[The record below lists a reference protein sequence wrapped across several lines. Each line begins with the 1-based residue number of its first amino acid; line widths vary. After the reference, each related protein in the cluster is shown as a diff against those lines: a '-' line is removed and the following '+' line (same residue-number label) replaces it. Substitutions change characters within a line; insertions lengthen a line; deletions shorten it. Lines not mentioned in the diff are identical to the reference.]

1 MSARNASFGAANVKD
16 VWTITVANTWAAG
29 DVGVV
34 TIAGLDLTV
43 TMGASTNTTALVAD
57 EIKRAWESATFADS
71 TSSCI
76 PQGGGTVVGPMSLY
90 TATVSGSTV
99 ILTADTAGMPQ
110 TISVSETTAGSGTLS
125 IVHTTTGT
133 GNTDWNNVDN
143 WAEGAVPVDADDVTI
158 NLPGSFKTGLDQ
170 SAVELASLTLGPRFN
185 GWLGLKVQNVDNSS
199 YPWYENRDTELKIA
213 ATVLTNNSA
222 CTLVRINQE
231 ADAFTAT
238 SNSTGTSAESGRNA
252 FEIRGT
258 NAANV
263 LNVFGGDNGF
273 ASNNQTATVATINQD
288 GGSLTVGTGTTLT
301 TVAKLS
307 GTATINCAATTI
319 SSSSGS
325 ITQANGNVTTFN
337 LNGGT
342 GVLSGTG
349 SNATVNMLAGTLTVA
364 GTRGTITTLTKTAGT
379 ATIYTTVTNAVNS
392 AGALS
397 MTTGNM
403 TSLVTGGDFTHAG
416 GVTITAITQNGG
428 TLTMPHA
435 SSVVTTLVK
444 NAGSATIAGAATTS
458 TNQAGA
464 LSIGTGNVTA
474 LTTYAGNVSYLGSG
488 TLTLVRQYGGSL
500 SVAAGATITTLD
512 KPNGSA
518 VIYGTCATATNYDG
532 SLEVQTGNMT
542 LLYVIGGSA
551 VYSGAGTI
559 TTLRQS
565 GGSSTVNLSATA
577 VTTLDKSGGTSNIY
591 CATATAT
598 NEGGSLTIYA
608 GNMTTFN
615 ATNGTCKYSGAGTI
629 TALNLSNSTDFSVD
643 GNTAAMTIT
652 TLTITDSAKFRN
664 STGRV
669 TFTNP
674 ISFQGVLSLSP
685 V

>member
-1 MSARNASFGAANVKD
+1 MASRNASFGAAGVKD

-43 TMGASTNTTALVAD
+43 TMGTSTNTTALVAD
-57 EIKRAWESATFADS
+57 EIKRAWESAAFADS

-110 TISVSETTAGSGTLS
+110 TISVSETTAGTGTLS
-125 IVHTTTGT
+125 ISHTTTGT

-143 WAEGAVPVDADDVTI
+143 WAEGAVPVDGDDVTI

-199 YPWYENRDTELKIA
+199 YPWYENRDTELTIA

-238 SNSTGTSAESGRNA
+238 SSSTGTSAESGRNA

-258 NAANV
+258 NAGNV
-263 LNVFGGDNGF
+263 FNVFGGDNGF
-273 ASNNQTATVATINQD
+273 APNNQTAVVATINQD
-288 GGSLTVGTGTTLT
+288 GGSVTVGTGTTLT
-301 TVAKLS
+301 TLAKLS

-325 ITQANGNVTTFN
+325 VSQSNGNVTTFN
-337 LNGGT
+337 LNGGIGT
-342 GVLSGTG
+342 LSGTG

-364 GTRGTITTLTKTAGT
+364 GTRGTITTLTKTSGT

-392 AGALS
+392 AGSLS

-403 TSLVTGGDFTHAG
+403 TSLVTGGEFTHTG
-416 GVTITAITQNGG
+416 GVTITAVTQNGG

-444 NAGSATIAGAATTS
+444 NAGSATIADLQERARFVQI
-458 TNQAGA
+458 TNAG
-464 LSIGTGNVTA
+464 LRESHVHD
-474 LTTYAGNVSYLGSG
+474 V
-488 TLTLVRQYGGSL
+488 
-500 SVAAGATITTLD
+500 TITREA
-512 KPNGSA
+512 PN
-518 VIYGTCATATNYDG
+518 YPT
-532 SLEVQTGNMT
+532 
-542 LLYVIGGSA
+542 
-551 VYSGAGTI
+551 
-559 TTLRQS
+559 R
-565 GGSSTVNLSATA
+565 
-577 VTTLDKSGGTSNIY
+577 
-591 CATATAT
+591 
-598 NEGGSLTIYA
+598 
-608 GNMTTFN
+608 
-615 ATNGTCKYSGAGTI
+615 
-629 TALNLSNSTDFSVD
+629 
-643 GNTAAMTIT
+643 
-652 TLTITDSAKFRN
+652 
-664 STGRV
+664 
-669 TFTNP
+669 
-674 ISFQGVLSLSP
+674 
-685 V
+685 